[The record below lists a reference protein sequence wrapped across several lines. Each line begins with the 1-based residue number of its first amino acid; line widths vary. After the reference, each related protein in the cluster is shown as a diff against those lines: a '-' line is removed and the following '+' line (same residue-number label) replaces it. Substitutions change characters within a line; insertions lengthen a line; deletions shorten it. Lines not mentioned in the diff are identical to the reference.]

1 MQCLL
6 LIFLSLTS
14 CVVHSFE
21 NSKVGIGISESNK
34 FSLWNTSIAYA
45 VARQGLR
52 VVEPDESI
60 NAYLDKGVYVY
71 SLSTKPS
78 IQKIKTEGRITEN
91 NWPLTRWPYESIE
104 PEIPFRLTNHQLGE
118 MDFGVNAYHSSLG
131 CLDDSPLRYGDIE
144 G

>member
-1 MQCLL
+1 MQCSL
-6 LIFLSLTS
+6 LIFLSLIA
-14 CVVHSFE
+14 CVAHSFE
-21 NSKVGIGISESNK
+21 NIEFGIGISESNK

-60 NAYLDKGVYVY
+60 SAYLDKGVYVY

-78 IQKIKTEGRITEN
+78 IQKIKAEGRIAEN

-104 PEIPFRLTNHQLGE
+104 PEIPFRLT
-118 MDFGVNAYHSSLG
+118 
-131 CLDDSPLRYGDIE
+131 
-144 G
+144 